1 MSIIYIKSKEDLYF
15 CYKYKPTIITGPV
28 DIGYIDNINRSSPY
42 FNEDGELVYSCYL
55 IRKYKGKLTDYKS
68 NNIVFVVDD
77 KLARI
82 SLGFTDFKH
91 IITDYINMFDMTSY
105 KVFEELCRRW
115 ANPTKWL
122 YELEYLKGL
131 EEIIT
136 VRTLNLL
143 YVDSRIDV
151 WDYINNIGRN
161 NSNYKTI
168 LSLNSN
174 NLWYLFITRDVLT
187 SVKGIDSQ
195 VISYFELLK
204 IRVIENKLSI
214 KFALIYLEIYVQT
227 RKQL

>member
-1 MSIIYIKSKEDLYF
+1 MSIVYIKSKEDLYY
-15 CYKYKPTIITGPV
+15 CYKYNPV
-28 DIGYIDNINRSSPY
+28 IVSGSVDSSYIDNINRASPT
-42 FNEDGELVYSCYL
+42 FNDDGELVYSCYL
-55 IRKYKGKLTDYKS
+55 IRKYKGKITQYNSS
-68 NNIVFVVDD
+68 NLILVVDD
-77 KLARI
+77 KLARV

-91 IITDYINMFDMTSY
+91 LLDEHIDMFDMTAY
-105 KVFEELCRRW
+105 KVFIDLCRGW

-122 YELEYLKGL
+122 YEIEYLKGL

-136 VRTLNLL
+136 VKTLNIL

-161 NSNYKTI
+161 SSNYKTI
-168 LSLNSN
+168 LSLDSS
-174 NLWYLFITRDVLT
+174 NLWYLFITKDVLA
-187 SVKGIDSQ
+187 SVRGLDSQ

-204 IRVIENKLSI
+204 IRVMENKLSF